1 MKITVRQLKQLIRE
15 QVEAQQDAQAVQSA
29 TDDIRNPKQATIQ
42 QAVAAFKELQQNDP
56 ELAAKIKA
64 EAQKMAQKNPQI
76 KQAIKGSSAGGSGMG
91 EAGRPTQGLAT
102 ALTLMGPLG
111 GAVLGAAAASGAL
124 TIPVA
129 LLGLG
134 ALALGGLG
142 VYGGKDIAVH
152 QKEYDLSLEDTANDM
167 VNTISNQAGARLDH
181 GVMRRSFLDDAE
193 EFLKELGEDTTLN
206 DDQKEE
212 RKQEFIS
219 SEVAR
224 LKREIYRA
232 AGGANPDRL
241 SEMVRREVKR
251 QLRNKR

>member
-1 MKITVRQLKQLIRE
+1 MKITVGQLKQLIRE
-15 QVEAQQDAQAVQSA
+15 QVEAQQDAQAIQSA

-76 KQAIKGSSAGGSGMG
+76 KQAIAGGSGAGGSGIG
-91 EAGRPTQGLAT
+91 EYARPTQGLAT

-142 VYGGKDIAVH
+142 VYGGKDTAIR
-152 QKEYDLSLEDTANDM
+152 QKEYDEYIEDVGRDIA
-167 VNTISNQAGARLDH
+167 NTISTQSNGF
-181 GVMRRSFLDDAE
+181 VMSNEQRDQID
-193 EFLKELGEDTTLN
+193 EFVKELEADETLDQN
-206 DDQKEE
+206 QKEK
-212 RKQEFIS
+212 RKQEFINREVKKLK
-219 SEVAR
+219 SE
-224 LKREIYRA
+224 EA
-232 AGGANPDRL
+232 AFQASRRPAPGGL